1 MDAVTSSPNAFKGMN
16 EQEAKARIKEALTVD
31 TTKEVTGTKA
41 DKVEAPI
48 IVNMKPGKQLNQLAQ
63 LADDARMG
71 NITEAEAEWVLIS
84 CGPLVRELQTRR
96 AVMARA
102 GLPVDTANV
111 VVIGQVR

>member
-1 MDAVTSSPNAFKGMN
+1 MTSPATDFPFIPNARPH
-16 EQEAKARIKEALTVD
+16 AIDDR
-31 TTKEVTGTKA
+31 
-41 DKVEAPI
+41 
-48 IVNMKPGKQLNQLAQ
+48 QLNQLAQ

-84 CGPLVRELQTRR
+84 CGPLLRELQTRR